1 MSERSGCSKRKWKRE
16 KDFFEKCV
24 IHPKVEDHSVEEEV
38 SLRLSLLLAAA
49 DLATWAHP
57 VLTPAAGMSG
67 CTRCQI
73 RHYGVKQM
81 KMLVLIDH
89 GPAAFHNRTST
100 YPASDGRLGWCILW
114 LMICSTAEYQMGKE
128 FPVTGWHHLQV
139 TFIALPAINWSVAS
153 LTGSQNA
160 VGAWEKHC
168 SCTMALLRQSSAS
181 WSRAVNARPVRQ
193 LEGEKRYW
201 CEVLKHVVASFTFW
215 VKGGCLSVVMMKWL
229 DHHTN
234 FLEVVSQFDPFL
246 VEHINKGKR
255 KHILPFI
262 NYIWGADK
270 ANGWQSESY
279 NSYRDTV
286 CQIFFSD
293 CGLIDQPSFFD
304 LWMK

>member
-1 MSERSGCSKRKWKRE
+1 
-16 KDFFEKCV
+16 
-24 IHPKVEDHSVEEEV
+24 
-38 SLRLSLLLAAA
+38 
-49 DLATWAHP
+49 
-57 VLTPAAGMSG
+57 
-67 CTRCQI
+67 
-73 RHYGVKQM
+73 M

-139 TFIALPAINWSVAS
+139 AFIALPAINLSVAS

-229 DHHTN
+229 DHHT
-234 FLEVVSQFDPFL
+234 
-246 VEHINKGKR
+246 VETFWKSFPSLTPSWLNTLIKGRGSTSYLSSTIYEELIKQM
-255 KHILPFI
+255 
-262 NYIWGADK
+262 GDK
-270 ANGWQSESY
+270 VKATIATEIQY
-279 NSYRDTV
+279 AKY
-286 CQIFFSD
+286 FS
-293 CGLIDQPSFFD
+293 LIVDS
-304 LWMK
+304 